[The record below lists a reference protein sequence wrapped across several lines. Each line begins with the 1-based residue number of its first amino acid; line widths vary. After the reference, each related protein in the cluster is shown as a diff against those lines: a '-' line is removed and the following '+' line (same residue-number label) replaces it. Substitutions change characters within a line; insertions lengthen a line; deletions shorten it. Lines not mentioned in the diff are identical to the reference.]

1 MSMRSIF
8 SLLLLFALFS
18 SCNSKKNTVESKQDI
33 SSIYNNSWELASWKS
48 ESVEKTLSTMQTI
61 HLLFDEEKLQLSGN
75 DGCND
80 FFAGFKLKGDQL
92 NIGPKGGTKK
102 YCGDESAIDERAFSQ
117 FLEKTI
123 TVSFNNKSLLLT
135 SDSEVL
141 TFKVKK

>member
-1 MSMRSIF
+1 M
-8 SLLLLFALFS
+8 
-18 SCNSKKNTVESKQDI
+18 
-33 SSIYNNSWELASWKS
+33 
-48 ESVEKTLSTMQTI
+48 STMQTI
-61 HLLFDEEKLQLSGN
+61 HLLFDEEKSQLSGN

-80 FFAGFKLKGDQL
+80 FFAGFKLEGDQL

-123 TVSFNNKSLLLT
+123 IVSFNGKNLQLS